1 MALRFKLCAE
11 NTKRQMKHWTVRHML
26 YVGGKKSG
34 MEITMKGSIKCW
46 EINERTREKGWKREE
61 KGEGKSIYPSLSNMK
76 LWPIKQTKRGLEKK
90 GNMSF
95 QEKEIISRKIQIKLT
110 ALSITETIQR
120 YCLLKARRALLLTH
134 RANTLLP
141 LIYRYIIQT
150 GHKSTLRSH
159 KHDHPPR

>member
-76 LWPIKQTKRGLEKK
+76 LWPIKQKK
-90 GNMSF
+90 EG
-95 QEKEIISRKIQIKLT
+95 
-110 ALSITETIQR
+110 
-120 YCLLKARRALLLTH
+120 
-134 RANTLLP
+134 
-141 LIYRYIIQT
+141 
-150 GHKSTLRSH
+150 
-159 KHDHPPR
+159 